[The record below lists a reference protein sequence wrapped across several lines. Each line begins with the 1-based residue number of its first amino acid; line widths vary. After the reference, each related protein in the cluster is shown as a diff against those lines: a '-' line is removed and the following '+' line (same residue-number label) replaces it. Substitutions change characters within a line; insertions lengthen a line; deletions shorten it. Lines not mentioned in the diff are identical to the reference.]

1 MLPHLI
7 PPYSPQ
13 PLARRSGPGGAV
25 WFPRWLPATVLPLF
39 TFFDFPYLFYPQGAS
54 DGVEGFLYL
63 PVVFLFNTASISCLP
78 PSRPSLS
85 PSLPP
90 TLPLGILLLGGCV
103 LGAMVGMEQFG
114 RCLGLVTAFVGY
126 LVATQDPCLCFHLN
140 NPFHHSQ
147 PSQTVPQYLVL
158 APPLLALVS

>member
-63 PVVFLFNTASISCLP
+63 PVVFLFNIENLCWDDQSSIQRKNKDKIRTNNTS
-78 PSRPSLS
+78 
-85 PSLPP
+85 
-90 TLPLGILLLGGCV
+90 G
-103 LGAMVGMEQFG
+103 
-114 RCLGLVTAFVGY
+114 VTG
-126 LVATQDPCLCFHLN
+126 
-140 NPFHHSQ
+140 
-147 PSQTVPQYLVL
+147 
-158 APPLLALVS
+158 VS